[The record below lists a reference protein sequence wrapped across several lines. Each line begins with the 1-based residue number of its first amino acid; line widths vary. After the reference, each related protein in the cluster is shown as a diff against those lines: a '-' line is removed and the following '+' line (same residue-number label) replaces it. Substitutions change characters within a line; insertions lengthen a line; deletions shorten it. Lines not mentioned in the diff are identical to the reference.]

1 MPVKLLLLVFLAAPP
16 QSFSAMSPEEID
28 AFLAAAAKTDGLER
42 LLKISKMFLQVP
54 YADSPLGEGEG
65 NAPDEDPLIRF
76 DAADCTTFLE
86 TSMAMARSSSLKETR
101 EVLRKIRYTDGQ
113 VDYRRRKHFMM
124 AQWIPQNQKA
134 GFIKDITEIVGGDS
148 VSIASKRLN
157 AEVWRWRRKKNSW
170 PDLDPADVPEGVFK
184 LPIIPI
190 NRARELVAKIPAGTI
205 VNVVRV
211 DYRSMP
217 VRITHQ
223 GLVVV
228 RRGKRY
234 LRHAAR
240 AGYKRVVDE
249 LLDTFLRRNSAYRKW
264 PVAGINL
271 QKIM

>member
-1 MPVKLLLLVFLAAPP
+1 
-16 QSFSAMSPEEID
+16 
-28 AFLAAAAKTDGLER
+28 
-42 LLKISKMFLQVP
+42 FLQVP
-54 YADSPLGEGEG
+54 YAASPLGEGEG

-86 TSMAMARSSSLKETR
+86 TSMAMSRSSSLKEAR

-113 VDYRRRKHFMM
+113 VDYRQRKHFMM

-134 GFIKDITEIVGGDS
+134 GFIKDITEQIGG
-148 VSIASKRLN
+148 VAVLWASKHLD
-157 AEVWRWRRKKNSW
+157 AEVWKRRRKKDSW
-170 PDLDPADVPEGVFK
+170 PELDPADVPQGVFRV
-184 LPIIPI
+184 PVIPI
-190 NRARELVAKIPAGTI
+190 DRAREFASRIPAGTI
-205 VNVVRV
+205 LNVVRI

-223 GLVVV
+223 GLVIQ

-249 LLDTFLRRNSAYRKW
+249 LLDTFLKRNQAYKKW

>member
-1 MPVKLLLLVFLAAPP
+1 MPVKLLLLIFLAAPP
-16 QSFSAMSPEEID
+16 QGFSAMTPGEID
-28 AFLAAAAKTDGLER
+28 AFLAEAAKVDGLAR
-42 LLKISKMFLQVP
+42 LVKISGMFLQVP
-54 YADSPLGEGEG
+54 YADSPLGEGKG

-86 TSMAMARSSSLKETR
+86 TSMAMARASSLKEAL
-101 EVLRKIRYTDGQ
+101 EVLRQIRYIDGQ
-113 VDYRRRKHFMM
+113 IDYRRRKHFMM
-124 AQWIPQNQKA
+124 AQWIPLNQKA
-134 GFIKDITEIVGGDS
+134 GFIQDITEQVGGDS
-148 VSIASKRLN
+148 VSTAAKRLN
-157 AEVWRWRRKKNSW
+157 AEVWKRRRPKDSW
-170 PDLDPADVPEGVFK
+170 PELDPEDVPEGIFK

-190 NRARELVAKIPAGTI
+190 NRARELIDEIPAGTI

-217 VRITHQ
+217 VRVTHQ

-240 AGYKRVVDE
+240 AGYRRVVDE
-249 LLDTFLRRNSAYRKW
+249 LLETFLRRNSAYKKW